1 MKKNKAA
8 NRTQST
14 RSTTPSARI
23 VVMLLGNEVV
33 HLTTDGARIDC
44 VVMQLDSGTYDDVGR
59 PSITLQR
66 DRASV
71 DRQVVAMAFELSD
84 QTPTLPPDS
93 AEGKRS
99 YEEYRRSLEHGKHR
113 NN

>member
-1 MKKNKAA
+1 
-8 NRTQST
+8 
-14 RSTTPSARI
+14 
-23 VVMLLGNEVV
+23 
-33 HLTTDGARIDC
+33 
-44 VVMQLDSGTYDDVGR
+44 
-59 PSITLQR
+59 
-66 DRASV
+66 
-71 DRQVVAMAFELSD
+71 MAFELSD